1 MCTLTRRSRSSR
13 RAILLRA
20 RNSRAI
26 LAIFGAILRRTTVL
40 EQAILKSIV
49 ASHKHTLKREED
61 KRRKKERM
69 EKRLESLV
77 AADRLH
83 ITARGPHP
91 KYPHRF
97 DVPDELVPWAKEW
110 DEYAP
115 DEYTHPSLVENDR
128 SKKEGG
134 WADPP
139 DPKAIGRG
147 DCVDAK
153 TGKRVPG
160 WDDPS
165 RASELLRVK
174 DEFGLPP
181 RM

>member
-1 MCTLTRRSRSSR
+1 MIAETLQKFINQEPPLIYVYSDSSKPFEQARTPSR
-13 RAILLRA
+13 AQLV

-26 LAIFGAILRRTTVL
+26 LAIIGAILRRRTIL

-91 KYPHRF
+91 KY
-97 DVPDELVPWAKEW
+97 VV
-110 DEYAP
+110 
-115 DEYTHPSLVENDR
+115 T
-128 SKKEGG
+128 
-134 WADPP
+134 
-139 DPKAIGRG
+139 
-147 DCVDAK
+147 
-153 TGKRVPG
+153 
-160 WDDPS
+160 
-165 RASELLRVK
+165 
-174 DEFGLPP
+174 
-181 RM
+181 

>member
-1 MCTLTRRSRSSR
+1 MCTPTRRSRSSR

-26 LAIFGAILRRTTVL
+26 VAILGAILRRRTIL

-91 KYPHRF
+91 KY
-97 DVPDELVPWAKEW
+97 V
-110 DEYAP
+110 
-115 DEYTHPSLVENDR
+115 T
-128 SKKEGG
+128 
-134 WADPP
+134 
-139 DPKAIGRG
+139 
-147 DCVDAK
+147 
-153 TGKRVPG
+153 
-160 WDDPS
+160 
-165 RASELLRVK
+165 
-174 DEFGLPP
+174 
-181 RM
+181 